1 MQVTLLWKI
10 SRLLHDLIWFI
21 SSMKNNGILFKKSR
35 NFKRISDFKVDI
47 WLENIEKSS
56 KEDDPI
62 FFTV

>member
-1 MQVTLLWKI
+1 
-10 SRLLHDLIWFI
+10 
-21 SSMKNNGILFKKSR
+21 MKNNGILFKKSR